1 MMTGTQLPPVVLA
14 SASPQRR
21 ELLGRL
27 GIPFAVS
34 GPEVEEVTHGEPREV
49 VLANALLKARSIAE
63 PGNLTIGCD
72 TEVVL
77 GGRLLGKPED
87 ALRAHEYVAQLSGR
101 RHLVLSGLAVI
112 GPEPDDVRTGI
123 AETEVVFRELTREGV
138 DAYVASGEWE
148 GRAGGYAIQ
157 GAGSAMVDSI
167 EGDLSN
173 VIGLPVPLL
182 ADLAPEL
189 RIPAGTDVP
198 EPRGAG

>member
-1 MMTGTQLPPVVLA
+1 ML
-14 SASPQRR
+14 
-21 ELLGRL
+21 ERL
-27 GIPFAVS
+27 GVRFAISV
-34 GPEVEEVTHGEPREV
+34 PEVEEIVHGEPREV

-77 GGRLLGKPED
+77 DGRLLGKPGD

-101 RHLVLSGLAVI
+101 THLVLSGLAVI
-112 GPEPDDVRTGI
+112 GPGPEDVRTGI
-123 AETEVVFRELTREGV
+123 AETDVVFRELTREGV

-148 GRAGGYAIQ
+148 GRAGGYAVQ
-157 GAGSAMVDSI
+157 GAGSALVESI

-189 RIPAGTDVP
+189 RIQPGIDVP
-198 EPRGAG
+198 EREGAE

>member
-1 MMTGTQLPPVVLA
+1 MTGTPPPPVVLA

-21 ELLGRL
+21 EMLERL
-27 GIPFAVS
+27 GIPFTVS
-34 GPEVEEVTHGEPREV
+34 EPEVEEVTHGEPREV

-77 GGRLLGKPED
+77 DGRLLGKPRD

-123 AETEVVFRELTREGV
+123 AETGVVFRGLTREGV

-157 GAGSAMVDSI
+157 GAGSAMVESI

-182 ADLAPEL
+182 AELVPEL

-198 EPRGAG
+198 ELKGDG

>member
-1 MMTGTQLPPVVLA
+1 ML
-14 SASPQRR
+14 
-21 ELLGRL
+21 ERL
-27 GIPFAVS
+27 GVRFAIAV
-34 GPEVEEVTHGEPREV
+34 PEVEEIVHGEPREV

-77 GGRLLGKPED
+77 DGRLLGKPGD

-101 RHLVLSGLAVI
+101 THLVLSGLAVI
-112 GPEPDDVRTGI
+112 GPGLEDVRTGV
-123 AETEVVFRELTREGV
+123 AETDVVFRELTREGV

-148 GRAGGYAIQ
+148 GRAGGYAVQ
-157 GAGSAMVDSI
+157 GAGSALVESI

-189 RIPAGTDVP
+189 RIQPGIDVP
-198 EPRGAG
+198 EGEGAE